1 VTPERV
7 EEICAALA
15 GLVVPLD
22 PDPAARG
29 PKYLQDLISRTRGY
43 LNEVSTYL
51 SEVLRE
57 RHRLE
62 MQLDALEGAF
72 AISADELLAN
82 DRRVSLLPS
91 IQDRQSM
98 INVLLSKERKEIQNC
113 KREIKTLG
121 HVERAVRHRHKELES
136 TMSAIRLQRSLVE
149 SELRTGA
156 YYGDETDESR
166 GTWGRRPGAPP
177 AGAMDDM
184 DEDEL
189 ARLVNA
195 ESALVDQATPAAE
208 PEVPGVKAEP
218 PAPTPVAPAP
228 TPVAAAP
235 KPAPA
240 VEKDPID
247 DLLGLSDEDLE
258 AADVKSTKPKEPP
271 PKPVTDPDK
280 QIADFLNEDS
290 EETGDIFSGL

>member
-1 VTPERV
+1 MTPERV

-15 GLVVPLD
+15 GLVVTLD

-29 PKYLQDLISRTRGY
+29 PKYLQDLISRTRGF

-82 DRRVSLLPS
+82 DRRVSMLPS

-98 INVLLSKERKEIQNC
+98 INVLLSKERREIQNC

-156 YYGDETDESR
+156 YYGDESDESR

-177 AGAMDDM
+177 AGALDDM
-184 DEDEL
+184 DEAEL
-189 ARLVNA
+189 ARLMNA
-195 ESALVDQATPAAE
+195 EEALAVGGPVEAPSETSGGSATALVSAQIKAPVSKQ
-208 PEVPGVKAEP
+208 EV
-218 PAPTPVAPAP
+218 
-228 TPVAAAP
+228 
-235 KPAPA
+235 
-240 VEKDPID
+240 DPIE
-247 DLLGLSDEDLE
+247 DLLGLSEEDLDE
-258 AADVKSTKPKEPP
+258 ADVKSMKPKEPP
-271 PKPVTDPDK
+271 PQPVTDPDK
-280 QIADFLNEDS
+280 DIANFLNDESDDLD
-290 EETGDIFSGL
+290 DIFSSV